1 MTTVIEK
8 GTAADTDELEQLYG
22 RLHEHL
28 GKHINYP
35 GWISGIY
42 PARDTAES
50 GIGEGCLYVAR
61 ECGNREPGPIAGTVI
76 LRREPEPGYEKAAWH
91 TDLDYRDI
99 LVVYTLAVHP
109 DYLNKGVGMQLMDFI
124 ISHAEAEGAKA
135 VRLDVYEKNLPAI
148 RLYRKYGFQ
157 YIDTVDLGYGKY
169 GLDRFE
175 LYQKLL

>member
-1 MTTVIEK
+1 
-8 GTAADTDELEQLYG
+8 
-22 RLHEHL
+22 
-28 GKHINYP
+28 
-35 GWISGIY
+35 
-42 PARDTAES
+42 
-50 GIGEGCLYVAR
+50 
-61 ECGNREPGPIAGTVI
+61 
-76 LRREPEPGYEKAAWH
+76 
-91 TDLDYRDI
+91 
-99 LVVYTLAVHP
+99 
-109 DYLNKGVGMQLMDFI
+109 MQLMDFI

>member
-76 LRREPEPGYEKAAWH
+76 LRREPEPGYEKADWH

-109 DYLNKGVGMQLMDFI
+109 DYLNKGWEC
-124 ISHAEAEGAKA
+124 S
-135 VRLDVYEKNLPAI
+135 
-148 RLYRKYGFQ
+148 
-157 YIDTVDLGYGKY
+157 
-169 GLDRFE
+169 
-175 LYQKLL
+175 

>member
-28 GKHINYP
+28 GKHVNYP

-61 ECGNREPGPIAGTVI
+61 ECGNREPGPIAGIVI
-76 LRREPEPGYEKAAWH
+76 RDMRRRTG
-91 TDLDYRDI
+91 
-99 LVVYTLAVHP
+99 
-109 DYLNKGVGMQLMDFI
+109 
-124 ISHAEAEGAKA
+124 
-135 VRLDVYEKNLPAI
+135 I
-148 RLYRKYGFQ
+148 RTWITGTYWWC
-157 YIDTVDLGYGKY
+157 TP
-169 GLDRFE
+169 
-175 LYQKLL
+175 